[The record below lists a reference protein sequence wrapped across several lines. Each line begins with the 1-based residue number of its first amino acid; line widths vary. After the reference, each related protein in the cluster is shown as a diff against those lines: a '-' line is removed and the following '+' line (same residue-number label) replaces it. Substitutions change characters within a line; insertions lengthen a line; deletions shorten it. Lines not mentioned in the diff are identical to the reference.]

1 MHAGVTVA
9 PPGSNSP
16 ESTVKYRTR
25 KITRTVPHTVGADTR
40 DIQVSENVEVPIV
53 PLDWDRI
60 VLAGVSAVAVFAIVV
75 GVAWS
80 TASIGALLSLAVP
93 PVIAYGAASIFDAAW
108 ITCLAVEWLSR
119 YNTAKAILP
128 RGIGYG
134 ALGAAMLA
142 VGVHGYVTGSLAVG
156 IIGALIS
163 GIAKVIWTVVLH
175 HNAKPL
181 DARTQQWVN
190 QYSAEAGAQ
199 LAMVT
204 VNRQLARA
212 KEGFE
217 GAHVPVITT
226 AEDSAGQAR
235 AAVLAAL
242 DTMPGASPED
252 IVNQLAMAGITVSA
266 DLVEIVSGQFQDKQD
281 SRSEATMTD
290 LIRDLVGIGVRDR
303 DTVIAAVRTTLGED
317 TKESSIIRI
326 FNRMKG

>member
-1 MHAGVTVA
+1 
-9 PPGSNSP
+9 
-16 ESTVKYRTR
+16 VKYRTK
-25 KITRTVPHTVGADTR
+25 KITRMVPHTVGADTR
-40 DIQVSENVEVPIV
+40 YVEVTDTIDIPV
-53 PLDWDRI
+53 TPLDWDRI
-60 VLAGVSAVAVFAIVV
+60 VLSGVSVVAVFAIVA

-80 TASIGALLSLAVP
+80 TASIGSLLSLAVP
-93 PVIAYGAASIFDAAW
+93 PVIGYGAASIFDAAW

-119 YNTAKAILP
+119 YNTAKAVLP
-128 RGIGYG
+128 RNIGYG
-134 ALGAAMLA
+134 ALLVAMAA
-142 VGVHGYVTGSLAVG
+142 VGVHGAITGNLAVG
-156 IIGALIS
+156 IVGALIS

-242 DTMPGASPED
+242 DTMPGASTED
-252 IVNQLAMAGITVSA
+252 IVNQLAMAGITVTA
-266 DLVEIVSGQFQDKQD
+266 DLVDEVSGQPQDTRD
-281 SRSEATMTD
+281 SSSERSITD
-290 LIRDLVGIGVRDR
+290 LVRDLTNLGVRDR
-303 DTVIAAVRTTLGED
+303 DTVVAAVRTSLGAQ
-317 TKESSIIRI
+317 TNPASVIRI
-326 FNRMKG
+326 FNRITNA